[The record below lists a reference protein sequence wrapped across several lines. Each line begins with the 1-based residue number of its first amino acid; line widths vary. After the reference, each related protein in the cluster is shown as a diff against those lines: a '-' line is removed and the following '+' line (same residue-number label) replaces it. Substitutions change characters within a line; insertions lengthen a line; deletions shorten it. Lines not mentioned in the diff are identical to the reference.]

1 MNSHRNTTVNITN
14 RTMVRAILWVV
25 AAIAFFRF
33 VGEISQVLT
42 IIFVSLFL
50 ALALNPIVSW
60 MSRHLRIKSR
70 GRATAA
76 AYLTVVALIAGFF
89 ALITPPLI
97 TETRDFIKDVP
108 GIVQDFQTRDSSLSR
123 LVERYNL
130 NDQLSETASKFSD
143 RYGDF
148 GDAILQAGKKVFSV
162 VVSLLAVLVL
172 TFMMLVEGPGWL
184 KQLWG
189 VLPDENRQRH
199 QRIAHKMYRAVT
211 GFVNGQVIM
220 AAVGGFATFVA
231 LMVAGQVLDVTVNAV
246 ALAGIVAVF
255 SLIPIF
261 GTILSAVTVVLF
273 CALNSVTLGIVM
285 LIYYIVYQQIEN
297 LSLQP
302 YIQSKV
308 TQLTPMT
315 VFIAALIGVGFG
327 GLLGAIVAIPTA
339 GAIKILLEDYL
350 DRRGKP
356 AASTSEA

>member
-1 MNSHRNTTVNITN
+1 
-14 RTMVRAILWVV
+14 
-25 AAIAFFRF
+25 
-33 VGEISQVLT
+33 
-42 IIFVSLFL
+42 
-50 ALALNPIVSW
+50 
-60 MSRHLRIKSR
+60 
-70 GRATAA
+70 
-76 AYLTVVALIAGFF
+76 
-89 ALITPPLI
+89 
-97 TETRDFIKDVP
+97 DVP

-130 NDQLSETASKFSD
+130 NEQLSESASNFSQQ
-143 RYGDF
+143 YGNF
-148 GDAILQAGKKVFSV
+148 GGAILQAGKKVFSV
-162 VVSLLAVLVL
+162 VISLLAVLVL

-184 KQLWG
+184 KSLWR
-189 VLPDENRQRH
+189 VVPDDNRVRH
-199 QRIAHKMYRAVT
+199 QLIVHKMYKAVT

-231 LMVAGQVLDVTVNAV
+231 LMVAGQVLNITVNAV

-261 GTILSAVTVVLF
+261 GTILSAITVVLF
-273 CALNSVTLGIVM
+273 SALNSVTLGITM

-315 VFIAALIGVGFG
+315 VFVAALIGVGFG
-327 GLLGAIVAIPTA
+327 GLLGAIVAIPAA

-350 DRRGKP
+350 ERRGKLDSS
-356 AASTSEA
+356 ASET

>member
-1 MNSHRNTTVNITN
+1 MSSDRYTTVNITN
-14 RTMVRAILWVV
+14 RTMIRAILWVV
-25 AAIAFFRF
+25 AAIAVFRF
-33 VGEISQVLT
+33 IGEISQVLT
-42 IIFVSLFL
+42 IIFVSIFL

-60 MSRHLRIKSR
+60 MSRRLRIRSR

-97 TETRDFIKDVP
+97 SETRDFVQDVP
-108 GIVQDFQTRDSSLSR
+108 RIVQDFQTRDTSLSR
-123 LVERYNL
+123 LVNRYNL
-130 NDQLSETASKFSD
+130 NDQLSEAAGNFST

-148 GDAILQAGKKVFSV
+148 GGAILQAGKRVFSV
-162 VVSLLAVLVL
+162 VVSMLAVLVL
-172 TFMMLVEGPGWL
+172 TFMMLVEGPRWL
-184 KQLWG
+184 KLIWG
-189 VLPDENRQRH
+189 VSPDQNRARH
-199 QRIAHKMYRAVT
+199 QEMAHKMYKAVT

-220 AAVGGFATFVA
+220 AAAGGFATFVA
-231 LMVAGQVLDVTVNAV
+231 LLIASRILDVTVNAV

-261 GTILSAVTVVLF
+261 GTIIAAAIVVLF
-273 CALNSVTLGIVM
+273 CALNSVTLGLVM

-315 VFIAALIGVGFG
+315 VFVAALIGVGFG
-327 GLLGAIVAIPTA
+327 GLLGAIVAIPAA
-339 GAIKILLEDYL
+339 GALKILLEDYFE
-350 DRRGKP
+350 RRGKKAP
-356 AASTSEA
+356 TASA